1 MQGEDLFVFVFVVG
15 MIAGVI
21 VIMMAMRQ
29 RSQQLEM
36 QHRERMA
43 MIERGQVP
51 TEPANLAHRHVSSGS
66 RPPVV
71 GARYMSLGI
80 IVVALGLGLMTIVSV
95 AGGAPDA
102 GVGIGGAIIILGLAF
117 IANSLVSRSYPP
129 EVVSRNYPPDL
140 PPPPRHEDI
149 R

>member
-21 VIMMAMRQ
+21 VILMAMRQ

-51 TEPANLAHRHVSSGS
+51 TEPANLTDRLISAGS
-66 RPPVV
+66 RPRVV

-80 IVVALGLGLMTIVSV
+80 TVVAIGLGLMTIVSV
-95 AGGAPDA
+95 AGGSPDA
-102 GVGIGGAIIILGLAF
+102 GVGVGGAIIILGLAF
-117 IANSLVSRSYPP
+117 IANSLVSR
-129 EVVSRNYPPDL
+129 NYPPDL
-140 PPPPRHEDI
+140 PPSPPRQDDI

>member
-15 MIAGVI
+15 MFSGVI
-21 VIMMAMRQ
+21 VILMAMRQ

-51 TEPANLAHRHVSSGS
+51 METSQVHRPGGPAHLYQLSS
-66 RPPVV
+66 RPGAT
-71 GARYMSLGI
+71 GARSMSLGI
-80 IVVALGLGLMTIVSV
+80 IVVAIGLGLMTLVSV
-95 AGGAPDA
+95 AGGSPDA
-102 GVGIGGAIIILGLAF
+102 GVGVGGAIIILGLAF
-117 IANSLVSRSYPP
+117 IANSLVSR
-129 EVVSRNYPPDL
+129 NYPGPEA
-140 PPPPRHEDI
+140 PPPPRQEDI